1 MRPKFAFALLFALAA
16 LPVALLSLPT
26 PALAA
31 PEPEPVPRR
40 WQLQIVP
47 GDLRMATV
55 DVPGEGPRAYF
66 YLTYTVTNNTGED
79 RNFAPSFELAT
90 DRGEIIRSGRNVPRY
105 AGEAIRVSLKND
117 LILDEIAIQGL
128 LLQGEENAREGV
140 VIWPANDLKADE
152 YTVFAAGFSGETK
165 TLQRPDNGQKVVLR
179 KCLMLRHDA
188 PGQLDPTSGR
198 PLNRTSTRWI
208 LR

>member
-1 MRPKFAFALLFALAA
+1 VRLKPVIALLACLAA
-16 LPVALLSLPT
+16 LPLAASWMPSVAFG
-26 PALAA
+26 A

-47 GDLRMATV
+47 GDLRITSV
-55 DVPGEGPRAYF
+55 DVPGEGARAFF

-90 DRGEIIRSGRNVPRY
+90 DRGEIIRSGRDVPRY
-105 AGEAIRVSLKND
+105 ASEAIRASLKNEQV
-117 LILDEIAIQGL
+117 LDEIAIQGL
-128 LLQGEENAREGV
+128 FLQGEENAREGFV
-140 VIWPANDLKADE
+140 VWPANDLKADE
-152 YTVFAAGFSGETK
+152 YTIFAAGFSGETK
-165 TLQRPDNGQKVVLR
+165 TIQRPDNGEKVVLR

-198 PLNRTSTRWI
+198 PLTRTSTRWI

>member
-1 MRPKFAFALLFALAA
+1 MRPKFALSLLLCLAA
-16 LPVALLSLPT
+16 LPTAVLLAPT
-26 PALAA
+26 PAIAA

-47 GDLRMATV
+47 GDLRMASV
-55 DVPGEGPRAYF
+55 DIPGEGARAFF

-90 DRGEIIRSGRNVPRY
+90 DRGEIIRSGRDVPRY
-105 AGEAIRVSLKND
+105 ASEAIRASLKND
-117 LILDEIAIQGL
+117 LIRDEIAVQGL
-128 LLQGEENAREGV
+128 LLQGEENAREGFV
-140 VIWPANDLKADE
+140 VWPANDLKADE
-152 YTVFAAGFSGETK
+152 YTIFAAGFSGETK
-165 TLQRPDNGQKVVLR
+165 TLQRPDNGEKVVLR

-188 PGQLDPTSGR
+188 PGQLDPSTGQA
-198 PLNRTSTRWI
+198 LHRTSTRWI